1 MSRRLD
7 VKELH
12 NIRDLGGEIT
22 KEGKRIIPGKL
33 IRSGKLEKV
42 PEEEISRM
50 ENMVGTVIDFRSDG
64 EHARE
69 PDVIIPGVEYHHLP
83 IVETQAPGIT
93 REGEADIDLF
103 GKLISQPDKAR
114 DYMCDL
120 YRNFVLS
127 DFSIAQYA
135 RFVRILLDNHDKAV
149 LWHCTAGKDR
159 AGMASVIVEEI
170 LGLPREEIIEEY
182 LLSDEYLADDIQ
194 FLTSFIKRRANT
206 DSEEAD
212 LSLGYLFGAK
222 REYIDTFYKTVN
234 DRFGSMDAFIEEGL
248 NLTDEEIKMM
258 REIYLEDSGSIKE

>member
-103 GKLISQPDKAR
+103 GKLILHLMKQGSFHKVSSAACYPR
-114 DYMCDL
+114 TVCIT
-120 YRNFVLS
+120 
-127 DFSIAQYA
+127 FSNATK
-135 RFVRILLDNHDKAV
+135 N
-149 LWHCTAGKDR
+149 
-159 AGMASVIVEEI
+159 
-170 LGLPREEIIEEY
+170 
-182 LLSDEYLADDIQ
+182 
-194 FLTSFIKRRANT
+194 
-206 DSEEAD
+206 
-212 LSLGYLFGAK
+212 
-222 REYIDTFYKTVN
+222 
-234 DRFGSMDAFIEEGL
+234 
-248 NLTDEEIKMM
+248 
-258 REIYLEDSGSIKE
+258 